1 MSTQPNKNTN
11 SNNQEELEANIDPGA
26 NTGHLIAD
34 TLKDHTKGVNAVLFE
49 IVQNS
54 IGDILPVV
62 NDGASYTVGM
72 SVSRR
77 WQWNRIRNGFLFN
90 GRR

>member
-1 MSTQPNKNTN
+1 VGAAETDRQIIQKVTILWRSGSTLSTRSG
-11 SNNQEELEANIDPGA
+11 SNDSEIN
-26 NTGHLIAD
+26 
-34 TLKDHTKGVNAVLFE
+34 GVN
-49 IVQNS
+49 IVSTRADAYQS
-54 IGDILPVV
+54 DILPVV